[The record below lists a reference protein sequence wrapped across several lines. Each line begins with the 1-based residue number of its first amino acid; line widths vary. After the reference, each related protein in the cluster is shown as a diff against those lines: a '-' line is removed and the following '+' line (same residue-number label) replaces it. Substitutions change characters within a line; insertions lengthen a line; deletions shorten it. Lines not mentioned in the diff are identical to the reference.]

1 MPLNRAD
8 VLAKAIEILDAYG
21 LADLTM
27 RRLATALK
35 VQPGALYWHYANKQ
49 DLLAAVTE
57 HILAE
62 VASPAPGEDWQ
73 VALHDWALS
82 LRSALLA
89 HHDGAELASSALA
102 LSLGTLRPEEPL
114 VRLLIDTGLAEADA
128 DAIASTVLHLTLGLA
143 LNEQSQAQAVTL
155 GVLPGP
161 AHDERERLELGID
174 LVARGVGARFGIRA
188 GSERSSLTPRRTSAH
203 ATGADPDRD
212 PPL

>member
-1 MPLNRAD
+1 MPLSRAD

-49 DLLAAVTE
+49 ELLAAVTD

-62 VASPAPGEDWQ
+62 VGSPGPGEAWQ
-73 VALHDWALS
+73 VALRDWALS
-82 LRSALLA
+82 LRSVLLA

-102 LSLGTLRPEEPL
+102 LSLGALRPEEPL
-114 VRLLIDTGLAEADA
+114 VRLLVDAGLAESDA
-128 DAIASTVLHLTLGLA
+128 GAIASTVLNLTLGLA
-143 LNEQSQAQAVTL
+143 LSEQSQAQAVAL

-161 AHDERERLELGID
+161 AHDDRDRLELGID
-174 LVARGVGARFGIRA
+174 LVARGVAARFGI
-188 GSERSSLTPRRTSAH
+188 
-203 ATGADPDRD
+203 
-212 PPL
+212 